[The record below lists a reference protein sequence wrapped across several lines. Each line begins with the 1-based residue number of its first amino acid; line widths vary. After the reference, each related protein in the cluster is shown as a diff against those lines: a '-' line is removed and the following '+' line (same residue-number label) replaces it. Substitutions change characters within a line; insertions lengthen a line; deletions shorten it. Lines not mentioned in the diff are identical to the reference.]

1 MSNHAPQRS
10 VRDRVRLELDQ
21 RRAQALHAALSETL
35 HADLLA
41 GDRLA
46 AAREVLADLDR
57 RVPGW
62 LEGAA
67 VGGEAGYLAAAEA
80 VLRAL
85 VDAED
90 GRYARSA
97 LAEGELLRALGDAKP
112 LGSRAS
118 DVLERMRRERL
129 IERRHATGDEPWY
142 AAAAAGRQFVHRDTS
157 ARGDA
162 WTVHEPLALLD
173 LLFADGRGGG
183 DAFLPWVQAVGRLAD
198 EDLAPLVEALR
209 ADELVEVPA
218 VVERRRDWLALSTAG
233 RDLACKRWEESL
245 AGAPVRV

>member
-62 LEGAA
+62 LEVAA
-67 VGGEAGYLAAAEA
+67 VGGEAGYLVAAEA

-97 LAEGELLRALGDAKP
+97 LAEGELLRVLGDAKP
-112 LGSRAS
+112 LGSSAS

-142 AAAAAGRQFVHRDTS
+142 AAAAAGRQFLHRDTS
-157 ARGDA
+157 ARGEA
-162 WTVHEPLALLD
+162 WTVGDPLALLD
-173 LLFADGRGGG
+173 LPFADGRGG

-209 ADELVEVPA
+209 ADELVEVSA
-218 VVERRRDWLALSTAG
+218 VVERRRDWLALSTA
-233 RDLACKRWEESL
+233 
-245 AGAPVRV
+245 